1 MSNTINVNEMKAIL
15 QGMIFVSETPVTIKQ
30 MLTKIN
36 AVYKK
41 QQNEFN
47 AAQTDAETGEVI
59 ASAPE
64 TESDDTAEVLVSEE
78 QADVAVDEVN
88 EEDANEETIEETI
101 EDAVGEY
108 VAANI
113 NAVNTDVDYAVDAPP
128 VVVSMQAA
136 ALSILATSTEEA
148 NESVAVD
155 NAIHDDEDDNQ
166 ALAHTD
172 LAINM
177 VMVKAWL
184 KELQDDYQSP
194 QHGFELV
201 YVAKGYQFRTKVDVA
216 IALHSDKKAMPSRL
230 SASALETLAIVAY
243 EQPVTRPKVD
253 DVRGVDSGGVLK
265 TLLEKEFLRIV
276 GRADE
281 AGSPLLYGTTPKFL
295 EVFNLKSLKDLPS
308 LAEIKDLYLK
318 AEDDAADEPA
328 QYFDSEEVLEQRVNA
343 MSEEEMELMNEL
355 DESLTSLKDVEHS
368 IAMFNAPKPEVTVDA
383 DDGSD
388 SSMQ

>member
-47 AAQTDAETGEVI
+47 AVQTDAETGELI

-64 TESDDTAEVLVSEE
+64 TESDDTAEVLVSDE
-78 QADVAVDEVN
+78 QADVAADEVTEEEPN
-88 EEDANEETIEETI
+88 EDT
-101 EDAVGEY
+101 VGEY

-136 ALSILATSTEEA
+136 ALSILATTTEEA
-148 NESVAVD
+148 NEIATVD
-155 NAIHDDEDDNQ
+155 NAIHDDEDDTQ

-318 AEDDAADEPA
+318 AEDDAVDEPA